1 MAAEFKIKAWDAPYN
16 IAKVIFALK
25 NNNKFP
31 SKIFA
36 PSGSV
41 LDIKRETLFEI
52 LRPGHA
58 SGALASRFIVLQME
72 NSFFGKEDRGA
83 SITVPP

>member
-52 LRPGHA
+52 LRPGQVKTFKAVNLGFVNEQAKSVGCEPA
-58 SGALASRFIVLQME
+58 SFVWA
-72 NSFFGKEDRGA
+72 
-83 SITVPP
+83 